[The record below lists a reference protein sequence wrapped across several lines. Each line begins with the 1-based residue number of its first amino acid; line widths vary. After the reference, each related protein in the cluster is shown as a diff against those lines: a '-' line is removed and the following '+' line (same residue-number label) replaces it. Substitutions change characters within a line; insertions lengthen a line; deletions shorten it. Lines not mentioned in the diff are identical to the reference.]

1 MQSLDTTALKE
12 KPSSSSSF
20 FLVVFPPT
28 ASSIRVLHVHFLP
41 AAQTKPPMSWA
52 DALLGAPGL
61 FFSPSS
67 KGWSGLLSGWK
78 MHLAP
83 NYVFETFVCRIMSAY
98 VKTSSSFRA
107 SYFENI
113 SVTLDLVYFIEFCWS
128 CSVDIRSLSWIFA
141 LISGSLNCVVS
152 EDVLGS
158 LKFSTRAADEL
169 VL

>member
-98 VKTSSSFRA
+98 VKTSLSFRGVA
-107 SYFENI
+107 WKYLSHFGTNLFHRILLELL
-113 SVTLDLVYFIEFCWS
+113 SWHQKLVLDFCS
-128 CSVDIRSLSWIFA
+128 DIRVFKLCSVWR
-141 LISGSLNCVVS
+141 
-152 EDVLGS
+152 
-158 LKFSTRAADEL
+158 RAW
-169 VL
+169 